1 MRLTPTQKRHPGWVR
16 IRRGLLDHLPRM
28 SDRATKLY
36 LYLHL
41 TCEWSGPARGS
52 VNASFEDIAKGIGCS
67 TKTVQRALE
76 ELEEELFVDNVHVSA
91 RAPVLSHVA
100 AV

>member
-1 MRLTPTQKRHPGWVR
+1 
-16 IRRGLLDHLPRM
+16 
-28 SDRATKLY
+28 
-36 LYLHL
+36 
-41 TCEWSGPARGS
+41 

-76 ELEEELFVDNVHVSA
+76 ELEEEFFVDNVHVSA